1 MLSKI
6 AKIDLEQLRKN
17 GFNPTDE
24 EIIKLNDIAI
34 RIENGKNTTPAN
46 MPKMAFAGSV
56 VFHEPTIGALEWW
69 FNIGRDAFDSLSGQL
84 FTHYFMLAH
93 SRKLDVL
100 TQLDNVK
107 DIKKAVKEWKKKI
120 DATEDELFRAMMYV
134 KGENIDE
141 LHDEKKENLTDDEIM
156 NKLWMTV
163 ISAAGA
169 LGVIPSDLKTITQS
183 ELVNT
188 LIQANIHA
196 RIPMKSSVAKE
207 YIAYKQLL
215 KQIEDRGSTNV

>member
-1 MLSKI
+1 
-6 AKIDLEQLRKN
+6 
-17 GFNPTDE
+17 
-24 EIIKLNDIAI
+24 
-34 RIENGKNTTPAN
+34 
-46 MPKMAFAGSV
+46 
-56 VFHEPTIGALEWW
+56 
-69 FNIGRDAFDSLSGQL
+69 
-84 FTHYFMLAH
+84 MLAH

-134 KGENIDE
+134 KGDNIDE

-169 LGVIPSDLKTITQS
+169 LGVIPSDLKTVTQS
-183 ELVNT
+183 ELVST

-215 KQIEDRGSTNV
+215 KQIEDRGSTNG